1 MVSKLFIRETESGY
15 HCAKSNLFLEGTL
28 GIFFQTPF
36 KSVTRASPEEQEGT
50 CLLDGVCG
58 GGTRGQQGQGRAKAT
73 PLVWGSTGVE
83 TGVLVEPPENLQ
95 AVPRPSPAV
104 TRGPLVAVSVGPVL
118 MLACP
123 QHRHGSGRAF
133 SIIRSRFC

>member
-15 HCAKSNLFLEGTL
+15 HCAKSNLFSEGTL

-58 GGTRGQQGQGRAKAT
+58 EGAPGVNKAKAM
-73 PLVWGSTGVE
+73 
-83 TGVLVEPPENLQ
+83 
-95 AVPRPSPAV
+95 PRPHHWSGAALGLKRGSWLSPL
-104 TRGPLVAVSVGPVL
+104 RICRQRLD
-118 MLACP
+118 
-123 QHRHGSGRAF
+123 RALL
-133 SIIRSRFC
+133 